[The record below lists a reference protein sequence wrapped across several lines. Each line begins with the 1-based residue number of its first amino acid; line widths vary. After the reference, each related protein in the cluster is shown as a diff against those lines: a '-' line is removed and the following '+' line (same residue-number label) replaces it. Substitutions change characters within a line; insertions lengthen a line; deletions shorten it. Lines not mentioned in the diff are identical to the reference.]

1 MLEIIKEYASKGLY
15 IGLYPIYENK
25 EYNWVSYVMINGKR
39 EWLKGDKGYSVFS
52 SPELAFNSAIEY
64 AKEKEKSSIRK
75 RRQK

>member
-52 SPELAFNSAIEY
+52 SP
-64 AKEKEKSSIRK
+64 
-75 RRQK
+75 